1 MPRPF
6 SLLLRFCAITV
17 AGVVSIGLVTSLLVP
32 AVAELPEAA
41 SFESSSNIVLP
52 DLIEGSVVLDMNGDP
67 MGELVGTEN
76 RTVVS
81 LDDVSEEL
89 RATVLAVEDADFYS
103 HDGVSARSVLRA
115 LRANSEAGGVA
126 QGGSTI
132 TQQLVKLS
140 LVGDEQTITR
150 KVKEASLAIQLEQQF
165 CERTTK
171 KECKDRILEQYLNL
185 VYLGRGAYGVEAAA
199 QVYFGIPAAELGWAE
214 SAVIASLIRSP
225 TYYDP
230 ITYPE
235 VARERREIV
244 SGRMVDEG
252 LIDEVEAAAINAEP
266 LPTAAQTVASS
277 ASAQELTYF
286 ERKVRDELLDAEWL
300 ASTEELRRYLIF
312 NGGLTITSTMDPRA
326 QFFAQLAADQN
337 PVKARN
343 PDAAAVVAS
352 VEPSTGAVRAVVGET
367 QVEGRGTVELAD
379 PVVGRSPGSSF
390 KTFTLIAALEQDYGL
405 RSSISSS
412 PAPRS
417 LYDDWNLPDDV
428 RTWPTGCKGG
438 SLDLVRATASSNN
451 CAFAR
456 LQAAVGGDEVVDV
469 ARRLGISTLSDA
481 EADIPSLTL
490 GSASVRPLEM
500 AGAYAALANE
510 GRYNPPH
517 FVTKVEDRDGNVL
530 FEYEP
535 VDDQV
540 ISTEVARRATVAL
553 QSVVSGGTYRGGS
566 LPDRRPAAGKTGT
579 NELDD
584 GGNAD
589 VWFVGYT
596 PQMATAV
603 WIGNPAGSLE
613 LKGSGVQGGTAAG
626 TVWRE
631 FMYPYLDGT
640 PVIDFIDPLSN
651 GKSSYIKDPWSRY
664 STRSDSRSS
673 SSSSSTRRSSSSSSS
688 STRRTTTTAP
698 AQPVPGVGGDLGG
711 DLGGGD
717 VGGGTGQGPGGG
729 SEGGGES
736 GGGTPT
742 SAPAEGG

>member
-17 AGVVSIGLVTSLLVP
+17 VGVVSIGLVTSLLVP

-52 DLIEGSVVLDMNGDP
+52 DLIEGSAVLDMNGDP

-81 LDDVSEEL
+81 LADVSDEL

-115 LRANSEAGGVA
+115 LRANSEAGGVS

-140 LVGDEQTITR
+140 LVGNERSITR

-165 CERTTK
+165 CERTPK
-171 KECKDRILEQYLNL
+171 KECKDRIFEQYLNL

-199 QVYFGIPAAELGWAE
+199 QVYFGTSAAELDWNE

-225 TYYDP
+225 TNYDP
-230 ITYPE
+230 ITYPR

-244 SGRMVDEG
+244 TGRMVDEG
-252 LIDEVEAAAINAEP
+252 LIDDAEAADVNTRP
-266 LPTAAQTVASS
+266 LPTSAQTVGSS
-277 ASAQELTYF
+277 ASAQELSYF

-300 ASTEELRRYLIF
+300 ATTEELRRYLIF

-343 PDAAAVVAS
+343 PEAAAVVAS
-352 VEPSTGAVRAVVGET
+352 VEPATGAVRAVVGET
-367 QVEGRGTVELAD
+367 QIEGRGTVELAD

-390 KTFTLIAALEQDYGL
+390 KTFTLIAALEEGYGL
-405 RSSISSS
+405 RSSISAS

-417 LYDDWNLPDDV
+417 LYDDWNLPPTV
-428 RTWPTGCKGG
+428 STWPSGCKGG
-438 SLDLVRATASSNN
+438 SMDLVRATSASNN

-456 LQAAVGGDEVVDV
+456 LQAAVGGEEVVDV
-469 ARRLGISTLSDA
+469 ARRLGISTLSDSA
-481 EADIPSLTL
+481 ANIPSLTL

-500 AGAYAALANE
+500 AGAYAAIANE
-510 GRYNPPH
+510 GRYNEPH

-530 FEYEP
+530 YEAAP
-535 VDDQV
+535 ADDQV
-540 ISTEVARRATVAL
+540 ISEEVARRATVAL
-553 QSVVSGGTYRGGS
+553 SAVVSGGTYKGGS

-589 VWFVGYT
+589 VWFVGFT
-596 PQMATAV
+596 PQIATAV

-613 LKGSGVQGGTAAG
+613 LEGSGVQGGTAAG
-626 TVWRE
+626 KVWRE
-631 FMYPYLDGT
+631 FMFPYLENT
-640 PVIDFIDPLSN
+640 PVIEFTDPLSN
-651 GKSSYIKDPWSRY
+651 GRSSSIKDPWSRF
-664 STRSDSRSS
+664 STRSDSSTRSGSSGTSRSS
-673 SSSSSTRRSSSSSSS
+673 SNSSS
-688 STRRTTTTAP
+688 STRRTTTIPPASPAP
-698 AQPVPGVGGDLGG
+698 GDDGGAD
-711 DLGGGD
+711 
-717 VGGGTGQGPGGG
+717 GGGTDPGSGGG
-729 SEGGGES
+729 SEGEPPPS
-736 GGGTPT
+736 GGAPIA
-742 SAPAEGG
+742 APADGG